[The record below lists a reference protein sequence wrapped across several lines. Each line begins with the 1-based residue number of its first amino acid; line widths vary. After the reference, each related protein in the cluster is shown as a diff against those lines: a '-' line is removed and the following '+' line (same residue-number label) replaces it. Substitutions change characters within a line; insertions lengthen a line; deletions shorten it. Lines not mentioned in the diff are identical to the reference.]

1 MATRLPPLNALRTF
15 EAAARHL
22 SFTKAADELFVTQA
36 AVSHQIRTLEEHLG
50 TPLFRRMNRALMLT
64 DEGQALLPA
73 VREAFDRLS
82 AGVRRVQ
89 DLCCGGALTISTT
102 PSFAASW
109 LVVRLARF
117 QALLP
122 EIELQLSATARLVDF
137 AREDVDCGIRYGM
150 GDWPGLV
157 AQRLFQ
163 TALVPVCSPLLLDG
177 PNPLRRPQ
185 DLMRHTLLH
194 TLDEPDDWRL
204 WLRAAAVDGVD
215 PTRGLK
221 FDSVPL
227 VVQAAISGAGVGIGR
242 RQLVEAELAAGRLVA
257 PFDLELPDECAYYF
271 VAPEGTADQPK
282 VVAFRTWLL
291 AEVAS
296 SNGQ

>member
-1 MATRLPPLNALRTF
+1 MATRLPPRNALHTV

-109 LVVRLARF
+109 LAGRIARF
-117 QALLP
+117 QALHP
-122 EIELQLSATARLVDF
+122 EIELQLSATPRLVDF

-163 TALVPVCSPLLLDG
+163 TALVPVCSPTLLDG

-185 DLMRHTLLH
+185 DLARHTLLH
-194 TLDEPDDWRL
+194 ALDDPDDWRL
-204 WLRAAAVDGVD
+204 WLRGAGLDGID

-242 RQLVEAELAAGRLVA
+242 RQLVEAELEAGRLVA
-257 PFDLELPDECAYYF
+257 PFDFELPDECAYYF

-282 VVAFRTWLL
+282 IVAFRTWLM
-291 AEVAS
+291 AEVAGG
-296 SNGQ
+296 NGQ